1 MKICN
6 LALVCLGLLMLLSS
20 IQLEILHHTGDAWI
34 WIHII
39 LGIFLSV
46 IIAWHLLL
54 HYKSRWQKLFSK
66 QTKPKIK
73 IMAVLIMLT
82 LVTGLIA
89 TVHWLAGYA
98 HNAIGGIHGKL
109 GFLFLI
115 IAVTHCF
122 RYRKFYMN
130 KSKKHA

>member
-1 MKICN
+1 MAKIVFQAN
-6 LALVCLGLLMLLSS
+6 
-20 IQLEILHHTGDAWI
+20 
-34 WIHII
+34 
-39 LGIFLSV
+39 
-46 IIAWHLLL
+46 
-54 HYKSRWQKLFSK
+54 
-66 QTKPKIK
+66 QTENQDY
-73 IMAVLIMLT
+73 
-82 LVTGLIA
+82 VTGLIA